1 MFWRVASI
9 SHTSAVEAILDK
21 GLGSFTLEELLEEDD
36 LIQVS
41 HISNCSAEDLFIS
54 ATMPVQAVDSEMW
67 LLPTEYNRPQVT
79 MSCVSGDAF
88 DCR

>member
-41 HISNCSAEDLFIS
+41 RLSNCNLISNCNLAFFKSP
-54 ATMPVQAVDSEMW
+54 TMPLKAVDGEM
-67 LLPTEYNRPQVT
+67 
-79 MSCVSGDAF
+79 
-88 DCR
+88 

>member
-21 GLGSFTLEELLEEDD
+21 GVGSFTLEELLEEDD

-41 HISNCSAEDLFIS
+41 FFGQIEQLVCWCYQVLIELSSLERSLWN
-54 ATMPVQAVDSEMW
+54 
-67 LLPTEYNRPQVT
+67 LL
-79 MSCVSGDAF
+79 
-88 DCR
+88 